1 VHENVPGI
9 MAKVNGVLSK
19 KGLNIIGQ
27 YLATDEKIGY
37 LITDVDK
44 NYKKEII
51 EELKS
56 IKHTIKFRVLY

>member
-9 MAKVNGVLSK
+9 MAKVNGILSK
-19 KGLNIIGQ
+19 QGLNIVAQ
-27 YLATDEKIGY
+27 SLATDQKIGY

-44 NYKKEII
+44 TYKKELI
-51 EELKS
+51 EELKK